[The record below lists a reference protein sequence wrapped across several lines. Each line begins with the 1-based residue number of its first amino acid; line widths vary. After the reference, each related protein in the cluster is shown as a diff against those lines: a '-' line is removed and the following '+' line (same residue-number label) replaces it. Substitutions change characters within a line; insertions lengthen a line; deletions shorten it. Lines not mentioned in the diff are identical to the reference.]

1 METIIVKPKNAEEA
15 KEVLAFLKQ
24 RKIKK
29 EVHKE
34 RTKEEILDS
43 IERGAKEVAEYL
55 QGKRKLRSAKEF
67 LNELRG

>member
-15 KEVLAFLKQ
+15 KEVLEFLKK

-29 EVHKE
+29 EIYVE
-34 RTKEEILDS
+34 RTKDQILNG
-43 IERGAKEVAEYL
+43 IEQGAKQVSEYL

-67 LNELRG
+67 LNEL